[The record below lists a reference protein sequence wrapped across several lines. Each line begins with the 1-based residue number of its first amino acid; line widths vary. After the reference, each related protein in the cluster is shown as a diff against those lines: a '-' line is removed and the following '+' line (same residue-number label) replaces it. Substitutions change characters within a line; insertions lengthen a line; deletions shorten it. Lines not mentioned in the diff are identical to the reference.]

1 MRLAPLEPMGTRK
14 AKVLVVDDNRA
25 NQLALDAVLGTDY
38 ELLFADSG
46 EDALALLDARREVD
60 LILMDVQM
68 PGMDGFETATAV
80 KQRDGLRDVPII
92 FVTAIYT
99 EDPHIRRGYEVGGI
113 DYFSKPFDPE
123 ILRLKVA
130 VYASFRLKAEVLRE
144 RERQIHDSEEL
155 LRIGRKL
162 SSVLESLPL
171 GVMIADADGRICQ
184 TNDEVAR
191 ILNTADLSEPDA
203 YGEVLGWWDTA
214 GRSLRDRDG
223 PLARALRGQSAHS
236 ERVQVRR
243 FNGSQKT
250 ILASASPLR
259 RLDGHLMGAVVLIQ
273 DRTET
278 QEIERDLAERVTQL
292 VALGVE
298 LEETTAS

>member
-1 MRLAPLEPMGTRK
+1 MNPRK
-14 AKVLVVDDNRA
+14 PKVLVVDDKKS
-25 NQLALDAVLGTDY
+25 NQLALEAVLGADY
-38 ELLFADSG
+38 QLVCADSG
-46 EDALALLDARREVD
+46 EEALAMLTSQKDVD

-68 PGMDGFETATAV
+68 PGMDGFETATEV
-80 KQRDGLRDVPII
+80 KRIEGFKDVPII

-99 EDPHIRRGYEVGGI
+99 EDPYIRRGYEVGGI

-130 VYASFRLKAEVLRE
+130 VYASFRLKAAVLRE

-162 SSVLESLPL
+162 ACVLDTLPL
-171 GVMIADADGRICQ
+171 GVLIADTEGRICQ

-191 ILNTADLSEPDA
+191 ILNTADLSEADS
-203 YGEVLGWWDTA
+203 YGELLGWWDTA
-214 GRSLRDRDG
+214 GKALRDREG
-223 PLARALRGQSAHS
+223 PLARALRGESAHS
-236 ERVQVRR
+236 ERLQVRR
-243 FNGSQKT
+243 FNGSLKS

-259 RLDGHLMGAVVLIQ
+259 GLDGHLVGAVVLIQ

-278 QEIERDLAERVTQL
+278 QEIERHLAQRVTQL
-292 VALGVE
+292 VNLGVE
-298 LEETTAS
+298 LEETTAG

>member
-1 MRLAPLEPMGTRK
+1 MGTRK

-25 NQLALDAVLGTDY
+25 NQVALDAVLGADY
-38 ELLFADSG
+38 NLLFADSG
-46 EDALALLDARREVD
+46 EDALALLDTRKEVD

-80 KQRDGLRDVPII
+80 KQREGLKDVPII

-171 GVMIADADGRICQ
+171 GVLIADADGRICQ
-184 TNDEVAR
+184 ANDEVAR

-203 YGEVLGWWDTA
+203 YGELLGWWDTA
-214 GRSLRDRDG
+214 GKSLRDRDG
-223 PLARALRGQSAHS
+223 PLARALRGKSAHS

-243 FNGSQKT
+243 FNGSHKT

-259 RLDGHLMGAVVLIQ
+259 GLDGHLMGAVVLIQ

-278 QEIERDLAERVTQL
+278 QEIERDLADRVTQL

-298 LEETTAS
+298 LEESTAT